1 MPTLTTDDGVRLFY
15 EEAGAGTPI
24 VFVHEFGGD
33 HRSWEP
39 QLRHFSRAYRCIAY
53 NARGYPP
60 SDVPE
65 DWQRYSQERARDDIR
80 SVLDTLGL
88 ERAHIVGLSMGA
100 FATLHFGLAYPG
112 RALSLAA
119 AGGAYGS
126 HPAHHR
132 QFQEDSRAN
141 AHRIER
147 EGMARFVASYGVG
160 PTRVQLQNK
169 DARSFAEY
177 LAQFHEHSARGAM
190 NTLLGVQCR
199 RPSFYDLAE
208 PLQRMSVP
216 TLLMLGDEEEPALEA
231 NLFLKRCIPGAG
243 LAVLPCS
250 GHGINLEEP
259 ALFNRLLE
267 DFLHRAELGRWPRR
281 DRRSVVPS
289 LYGPGGRA

>member
-1 MPTLTTDDGVRLFY
+1 MPTLTTDDGIRLFY
-15 EEAGAGTPI
+15 EETGAGTPI

-39 QLRHFSRAYRCIAY
+39 QLRHFARRYRCITY

-65 DWQRYSQERARDDIR
+65 DVERYSQQRARDDIL
-80 SVLDTLGL
+80 SVLDALKL
-88 ERAHIVGLSMGA
+88 ERAHVVGLSMGA
-100 FATLHFGLAYPG
+100 FATLHFGLAHAG
-112 RALSLAA
+112 RALSLAV

-126 HPAHHR
+126 HPGHHR
-132 QFQEDSRAN
+132 QFQQDSRAN
-141 AHRIER
+141 AERIQR

-160 PTRVQLQNK
+160 PTRVQLERK
-169 DARSFAEY
+169 DPRSFAEY
-177 LAQFHEHSARGAM
+177 LAQFHEHSALGAA

-208 PLQRMSVP
+208 PLQRMALP
-216 TLLMLGDEEEPALEA
+216 TLILLGDEEEPALEA
-231 NLFLKRCIPGAG
+231 NLFLKRCIPTAG

-250 GHGINLEEP
+250 GHAINLEEP

-267 DFLHRAELGRWPRR
+267 DFLHQVELGRWPRR
-281 DRRSVVPS
+281 DPRSVVPS
-289 LYGPGGRA
+289 LHGPGGKP